1 MTAFIQYHFSNE
13 GRVFPGPSIDN
24 DDTMDMRGF
33 CHFGFLLK
41 KQAVWSVHMRLSG
54 HLSGC
59 SSSEWKLNG
68 LEGDRTRAFQVEGE
82 VKLGE
87 RVV

>member
-41 KQAVWSVHMRLSG
+41 KQAV
-54 HLSGC
+54 
-59 SSSEWKLNG
+59 
-68 LEGDRTRAFQVEGE
+68 
-82 VKLGE
+82 
-87 RVV
+87 